1 MKGRGTKPG
10 LTLDV
15 TNTVSLLETQHPGPQ
30 KGNCK
35 RPARLS
41 AFLIPFVF
49 NCIIAKAMKKEG
61 SYFAL
66 ELRDPLELLGGFG
79 T

>member
-1 MKGRGTKPG
+1 MKGRRTKPG

-15 TNTVSLLETQHPGPQ
+15 TNTVSLLET
-30 KGNCK
+30 NK

-41 AFLIPFVF
+41 GFLIPFQ
-49 NCIIAKAMKKEG
+49 AMKKEG
-61 SYFAL
+61 GYFAL

>member
-1 MKGRGTKPG
+1 MKGRRTKPG

-15 TNTVSLLETQHPGPQ
+15 TNTVSLLET
-30 KGNCK
+30 NK

-41 AFLIPFVF
+41 GFLIPFVF

-61 SYFAL
+61 GYFAL
-66 ELRDPLELLGGFG
+66 ELRDPLELLEGFG

>member
-1 MKGRGTKPG
+1 MKGRRTKPG

-15 TNTVSLLETQHPGPQ
+15 TNTVSLLET
-30 KGNCK
+30 NK

-41 AFLIPFVF
+41 GFLIPFVF

-61 SYFAL
+61 DYFAL